1 MQTMEE
7 DGLCWDPVFSNQAS
21 LSFSWQA
28 SRNGPYKIG
37 GQTDTRCRAK
47 GDKGAEWQAWQVNM
61 SKVRLD
67 ISTLTRLSF
76 KYKWTILRPY
86 KDNYLNQTHTNQ
98 ITKHPKQLLQTN
110 LYENFF
116 PVIFVQFR
124 MGLMFSV
131 CAPRSSSSMDVWVQN
146 SRTRL
151 KRLATTGSTPASPT
165 KLWPHTHTQWHGT
178 WGLSMLNSVHI
189 VDTCSKC
196 FWWKYHWTWLDTAR

>member
-28 SRNGPYKIG
+28 SRNGPDKIG
-37 GQTDTRCRAK
+37 GQADTRCRAK
-47 GDKGAEWQAWQVNM
+47 GDKGAEWQAWQANM

-76 KYKWTILRPY
+76 KYKWTIPTSLHWQY
-86 KDNYLNQTHTNQ
+86 HLNQTHPNQ

-116 PVIFVQFR
+116 PRYICSIPDGPHVF
-124 MGLMFSV
+124 GLCTTFFKLYGCLSPEFSDTLE
-131 CAPRSSSSMDVWVQN
+131 ALGNNWEYPSFSNKALTS
-146 SRTRL
+146 
-151 KRLATTGSTPASPT
+151 
-165 KLWPHTHTQWHGT
+165 HTQWHGT
-178 WGLSMLNSVHI
+178 WGLSMLNSVHL
-189 VDTCSKC
+189 VYTCSKC
-196 FWWKYHWTWLDTAR
+196 LLVEISLNMVGYR